1 MNTRTIALTI
11 ALGIL
16 LAGSNAALSKPIDGS
31 QYAGASTTIIPYAPV
46 TDSSSQSW
54 TAVPGPLSVSASAT
68 SHDDAGNSGNAYAFG
83 NATWALD
90 GDSGTIQFQY
100 GWSGYGEQF
109 LTSYGNS
116 DRIIGGIPDWSYTF
130 TADANGSFVMDY
142 DILGSG
148 ALFGLS
154 GYTLSDD
161 FDSNAGGPVTN
172 QYDPSSSGI
181 FEGGLTAGQTY
192 TVSLSNNGNIQFVS
206 YDIPVNG
213 LQLPGSVTA
222 DFDWSIQG
230 ASSVADG
237 GTTIAMLGGAIFALA
252 ALRRRFAK

>member
-1 MNTRTIALTI
+1 
-11 ALGIL
+11 
-16 LAGSNAALSKPIDGS
+16 
-31 QYAGASTTIIPYAPV
+31 
-46 TDSSSQSW
+46 
-54 TAVPGPLSVSASAT
+54 
-68 SHDDAGNSGNAYAFG
+68 
-83 NATWALD
+83 
-90 GDSGTIQFQY
+90 
-100 GWSGYGEQF
+100 
-109 LTSYGNS
+109 
-116 DRIIGGIPDWSYTF
+116 
-130 TADANGSFVMDY
+130 MDY